1 MCDNVCSA
9 IVVDVVYS
17 IVVVLIVANELVVSE
32 LRNCKESV
40 AVGKILQFD
49 RAF

>member
-1 MCDNVCSA
+1 MCDNVCAA
-9 IVVDVVYS
+9 IVVDEVYS
-17 IVVVLIVANELVVSE
+17 FVVVFTVANMLVVSK